1 MRSTQMRK
9 ALVFSL
15 ILSLVVASA
24 AFARGGNWGDRG
36 GPRMDAA
43 EDMGPGSGY
52 GPGRGYNANLTD
64 EQRAAL
70 TAARESFF
78 AETRELREQMREKR
92 WALSD
97 ELAKPAPD
105 AATAAQLQS
114 ELSQLQSQFD
124 QSAIN
129 HKLEVRQILP
139 DDVAMG
145 SFGRG
150 NKRGGMRGTCWR

>member
-9 ALVFSL
+9 ALAFSL
-15 ILSLVVASA
+15 ILSLMVASV

-43 EDMGPGSGY
+43 EGMGPGFGY
-52 GPGRGYNANLTD
+52 GPGRGFHADLTD
-64 EQRAAL
+64 EQRAGL
-70 TAARESFF
+70 TAARENFF
-78 AETRELREQMREKR
+78 AETQELREQMREKR
-92 WALSD
+92 WALRD
-97 ELAKPAPD
+97 ELAKPTPD

-124 QSAIN
+124 QSALN

-145 SFGRG
+145 NFGRG
-150 NKRGGMRGTCWR
+150 HKRGGMRGVCWR